1 MTDAPQGAA
10 KSKLT
15 VPRINPTDSVVGDW
29 VMVDMVR
36 EVRRERAREGGR
48 EEVRER
54 WREGRSEGE
63 REGR

>member
-36 EVRRERAREGGR
+36 EVRRE
-48 EEVRER
+48 
-54 WREGRSEGE
+54 E
-63 REGR
+63 REKIGRAHV